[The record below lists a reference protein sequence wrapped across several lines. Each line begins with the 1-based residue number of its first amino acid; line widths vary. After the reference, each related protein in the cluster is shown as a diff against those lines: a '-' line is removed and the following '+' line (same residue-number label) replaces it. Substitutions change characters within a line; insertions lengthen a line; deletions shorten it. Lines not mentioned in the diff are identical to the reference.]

1 MSAQVFA
8 QAQLRVA
15 SLLCPLQGRCLVGTF
30 LKTLDLVVSLY
41 WAPLSFPSTLTSL
54 TVPAAERLLVP
65 SRHEEELV
73 SSSRTYVGFF
83 L

>member
-1 MSAQVFA
+1 MSSAG
-8 QAQLRVA
+8 
-15 SLLCPLQGRCLVGTF
+15 SLSCGDIPEDSGSGYVPLLG
-30 LKTLDLVVSLY
+30 S
-41 WAPLSFPSTLTSL
+41 LSFPSTLTSL
-54 TVPAAERLLVP
+54 TVPAAEQLLVP